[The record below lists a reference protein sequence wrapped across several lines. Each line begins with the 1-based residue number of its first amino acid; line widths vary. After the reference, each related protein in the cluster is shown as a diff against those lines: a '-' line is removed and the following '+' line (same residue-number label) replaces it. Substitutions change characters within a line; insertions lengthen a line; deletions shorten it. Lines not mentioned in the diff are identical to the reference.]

1 MNFLKSLVIFSAL
14 LTVACGQGSSGGI
27 VVKDVA
33 ATRALF
39 ASQQCAVCHGP
50 TGEGGT
56 GANLKTGLPMQRSLE
71 QIEAQI
77 KNGSGVMP
85 GFKDKLSEE
94 QIQELA
100 KFVYKEI
107 QGR

>member
-1 MNFLKSLVIFSAL
+1 MNLVKSLVIFTAFL
-14 LTVACGQGSSGGI
+14 AVACGQSSSGGI
-27 VVKDVA
+27 AVKNLEV
-33 ATRALF
+33 TRALYT
-39 ASQQCAVCHGP
+39 SQQCAVCHGP
-50 TGEGGT
+50 NGDGGV

-77 KNGSGVMP
+77 KNGSGTMP
-85 GFKDKLSEE
+85 AFQGKLSEE

-107 QGR
+107 QKR

>member
-1 MNFLKSLVIFSAL
+1 MKHLKSLVIFIAL
-14 LTVACGQGSSGGI
+14 LALACGESSSGGI
-27 VVKDVA
+27 TIKDVA
-33 ATRALF
+33 ATRALYE
-39 ASQQCAVCHGP
+39 SQQCATCHGP
-50 TGEGGT
+50 KGEGGV
-56 GANLKTGLPMQRSLE
+56 GLNLKTGMPMQRSLE

-85 GFKDKLSEE
+85 AFKDKLSQE

-100 KFVYKEI
+100 KYVYKEI